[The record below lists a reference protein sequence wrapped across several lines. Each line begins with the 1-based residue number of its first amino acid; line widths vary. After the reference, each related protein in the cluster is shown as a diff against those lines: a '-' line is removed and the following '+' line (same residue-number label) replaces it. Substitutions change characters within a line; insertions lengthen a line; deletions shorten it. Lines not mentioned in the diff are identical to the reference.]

1 MKWKSDTFQLAWVV
15 PSWLNVLNSTYSYV
29 KNTYNNY
36 IDFNIITLD
45 WDICILKKICISRL
59 LTSSNIK
66 IYHCYAGLLICR
78 NLDKY
83 FCDCFYEE
91 QEVEVRWS
99 ESKLS
104 KHQTQSHWP
113 NSYLTNA
120 TKIRICLLNFSLFRG
135 GGGNVTDD
143 GVGGEGGAP
152 PRHFEKGR
160 DRGGGRLRQN
170 GVVSS
175 QHRRRS
181 QRRHSPP
188 PRPLQTQ
195 LRPPH

>member
-1 MKWKSDTFQLAWVV
+1 MVFVIENIHWNELGLLFAVWIMILALEIGKVELHNNLLW
-15 PSWLNVLNSTYSYV
+15 SILGDQST
-29 KNTYNNY
+29 T
-36 IDFNIITLD
+36 
-45 WDICILKKICISRL
+45 
-59 LTSSNIK
+59 
-66 IYHCYAGLLICR
+66 GLLICR